1 MPNLTSVTGRQR
13 LMHNKVVSMSQA
25 KDTLLRLLAL
35 LRLIPT
41 EPQRIAS
48 TTLLEKLHDKGF
60 SVTLRSIQRDLN
72 RLSLPFSLQCD
83 ESESPFRWS
92 FTRDAPLRLED
103 MDAPTA
109 LALCLSES
117 HLKALLPQTV
127 IDQLSPQFRRARNF
141 LADVGQNGLADWAR
155 RVRAIPNGKTLMPA
169 AIAPGVWRAV
179 SGSLLERRQIEVAYR
194 SRSKGDVK
202 QLVLHP
208 VGLVSRHAISYLLAS
223 VDGYD
228 DLRQFALH
236 RIQSVRMLETKAEVK
251 PDFDVD
257 DYIARGRFS
266 QRQGDQRV
274 ELVADIHPQ
283 VADLLSETPLSDE
296 QSLHDLP
303 GQAWKRLCACVPLDR
318 ETLWWI
324 FALNENIRVHAP
336 QVWVEE
342 IRQRLKSMQQFY
354 LSEDPLAIAAPTLS
368 SAGAAVA
375 QHNV

>member
-1 MPNLTSVTGRQR
+1 
-13 LMHNKVVSMSQA
+13 MSQA
-25 KDTLLRLLAL
+25 KDTLLRLFAL

-109 LALCLSES
+109 LALYLSES
-117 HLKALLPQTV
+117 HLTRLLPKTV

-141 LADVGQNGLADWAR
+141 LGDVGHNGLADWAR
-155 RVRAIPNGKTLMPA
+155 RVRAIPNGKTLLPA
-169 AIAPGVWRAV
+169 AIAPEVWHTV
-179 SGSLLERRQIEVAYR
+179 SESLLERRQIKVSYR
-194 SRSKGDVK
+194 SRSKGGVK

-208 VGLVSRHAISYLLAS
+208 VGLVSRHAITYLLAS

-236 RIQSVRMLETKAEVK
+236 RIQLIRMLESEAREQA
-251 PDFDVD
+251 DFNIDK
-257 DYIARGRFS
+257 YIARGHFS
-266 QRQGDQRV
+266 QRQTEERV
-274 ELVADIHPQ
+274 ELVADVHPQ
-283 VADLLSETPLSDE
+283 LAELLSETPLSDQ
-296 QSLHDLP
+296 QSLVDLP
-303 GQAWKRLCACVPLDR
+303 DQAWKRLCAWVTLDC

-324 FALNENIRVHAP
+324 FGLNENIRVHAP
-336 QVWVEE
+336 QVWVDE
-342 IRQRLKSMQQFY
+342 IRQHLKSMHQFY
-354 LSEDPLAIAAPTLS
+354 LNEDALAIAPSNISCAS
-368 SAGAAVA
+368 SADA
-375 QHNV
+375 QHIV